1 MRRTVS
7 LCALLLLSAC
17 IVRLDEDDV
26 FRPVAFDAALAR
38 KSGER
43 MIAERAFLSED
54 AWIAAWHARAAAD
67 ELPASPAPFIPAAV
81 EHAYLSPA
89 NSGLA
94 WTSVSRLRPATSKA
108 DDRLIVRCGGNTSTR
123 QRSGYRYTLAALAYG
138 DVLLFDYPGYGESR
152 GEADAA
158 GFRAMLAD
166 LADLVRERAE
176 GRQVVLW
183 GHSLGGLVCAEL
195 SRVLPETD
203 AVILETSAPNARE
216 TAEAWTPW
224 YAAPFVR
231 IVIPRSLADFDAA
244 AALGEFGGPVL
255 VMGAARDRVLPVSLS
270 RSLYEALKDG
280 GRDVTYI
287 EFAGGGHTDLMR
299 QADFA
304 PALTNFFARLSGAD

>member
-1 MRRTVS
+1 MRRIVS
-7 LCALLLLSAC
+7 LCALLLSAC
-17 IVRLDEDDV
+17 IVRLEEDDV
-26 FRPVAFDAALAR
+26 FRPVAFDAALAV
-38 KSGER
+38 KTGER
-43 MIAERAFLSED
+43 MIAERAFLSE
-54 AWIAAWHARAAAD
+54 AGWIAAWHARAAAD
-67 ELPASPAPFIPAAV
+67 DLPASPAPFIPAAV
-81 EHAYLSPA
+81 EHARLSPA
-89 NSGLA
+89 DSGLA
-94 WTSVSRLRPATSKA
+94 WTSVSRLQTANSTA

-123 QRSGYRYTLAALAYG
+123 QRSGYRYTLPALAYG

-152 GEADAA
+152 GKADAA

-166 LADLVRERAE
+166 LADLVREQAD
-176 GRQVVLW
+176 GRQLVLW

-216 TAEAWTPW
+216 TAQAWTPW

-244 AALGEFGGPVL
+244 GALGEFGGPVL
-255 VMGAARDRVLPVSLS
+255 VMGAARDTVLPVSLS
-270 RSLYEALKDG
+270 RSLHGALRDR

-287 EFAGGGHTDLMR
+287 EFAGGGHTDLMQ

-304 PALTNFFARLSGAD
+304 PALANFFARLGRAD